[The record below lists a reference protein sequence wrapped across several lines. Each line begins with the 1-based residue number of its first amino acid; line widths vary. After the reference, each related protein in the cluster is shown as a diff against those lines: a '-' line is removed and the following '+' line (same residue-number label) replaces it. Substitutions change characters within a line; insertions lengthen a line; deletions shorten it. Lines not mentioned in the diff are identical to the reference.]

1 MFKSRPSNHD
11 SGRRVMKR
19 ALWVIVLVWFV
30 LQFMPRVNA
39 QQEEQESK
47 GKQTGIAWAYGFPAS
62 ATQAQIVAAMFPAP
76 RGGRGGG
83 AGGPAGGGRGAAP
96 APGAPPE
103 PAEGLDAIRD
113 V

>member
-1 MFKSRPSNHD
+1 MFKSRPSNQD
-11 SGRRVMKR
+11 SGRRVMKK

-47 GKQTGIAWAYGFPAS
+47 GKQTGLAWAYGFPAA

-76 RGGRGGG
+76 RGQRGGG
-83 AGGPAGGGRGAAP
+83 APGGGGGQRGGGAAP
-96 APGAPPE
+96 APAE
-103 PAEGLDAIRD
+103 PAEDLD
-113 V
+113 